1 LDNSAVHPESYTIV
15 EQMAKNLNTEID
27 KLIHNKEL
35 IQQIDLQAYITDKI
49 GLPTLTDIVTELEK
63 PGRDPR
69 KQVQVLEF
77 DANIRQIED
86 LQSGMELPGI
96 ITNITNFGAFV
107 DIGIKENG
115 LIHISKMA
123 DRFISNPAEVVSLH
137 QHVKVKVLEVDL
149 QRRRI
154 GLQLLS

>member
-1 LDNSAVHPESYTIV
+1 
-15 EQMAKNLNTEID
+15 
-27 KLIHNKEL
+27 
-35 IQQIDLQAYITDKI
+35 
-49 GLPTLTDIVTELEK
+49 
-63 PGRDPR
+63 
-69 KQVQVLEF
+69 
-77 DANIRQIED
+77 